1 MRLKNSQ
8 EGFVKN
14 HLWAKVLLEANCSLT
29 AKSPHLAFM
38 QIKVGFIP
46 TPLGGQECRK
56 RKEIPVG
63 VGEDEWNI
71 EIRRLGIMLQFIWEV

>member
-1 MRLKNSQ
+1 
-8 EGFVKN
+8 
-14 HLWAKVLLEANCSLT
+14 
-29 AKSPHLAFM
+29 M

-63 VGEDEWNI
+63 VGEDE
-71 EIRRLGIMLQFIWEV
+71 